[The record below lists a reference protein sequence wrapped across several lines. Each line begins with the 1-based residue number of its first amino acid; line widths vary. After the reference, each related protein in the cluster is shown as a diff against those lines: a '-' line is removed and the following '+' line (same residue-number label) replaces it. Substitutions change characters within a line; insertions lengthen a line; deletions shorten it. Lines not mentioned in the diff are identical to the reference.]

1 MAFQPVVP
9 LSGYVGWKFLQR
21 TMPRQVE
28 AFNESFEVK
37 RDVDAFRERITSIES
52 AEDLVNDR
60 QLLRV
65 ALGAFGLEDDLDNKF
80 FIKKIIEGRS
90 TDPEALANR
99 LSDNRYRALN
109 DALGL
114 TGVGMPRAHFSHAIK
129 EIVDRYES
137 NQFNAAVGNTDGN
150 MRLALNLEQGLE
162 DVLKAAKSNNGQWF
176 QMMGTPPLRTV
187 FESAMGFPSS
197 FGALDIDLQLE
208 QIKDR
213 ASSMFGTDKLSDFQ
227 NPEMKE
233 KLIRLFMVRQQ
244 AAAFDSGISSAQT
257 ALTLMSNISY
267 ARP

>member
-1 MAFQPVVP
+1 MAFQPIVP
-9 LSGYVGWKFLQR
+9 LSGYSGWRFLQR
-21 TMPRQVE
+21 TMPRQTE

-37 RDVDAFRERITSIES
+37 RDVDAFRERITSINS
-52 AEDLVNDR
+52 AEELVNDR

-90 TDPEALANR
+90 NDPEALANR

-114 TGVGMPRAHFSHAIK
+114 TGVGMPRAHFSFAIE
-129 EIVDRYES
+129 EIVGRYET
-137 NQFNAAVGNTDGN
+137 NQFNLAVGNTDGD
-150 MRLALNLEQGLE
+150 MRLALNLDQGLD
-162 DVLKAAKSNNGQWF
+162 DVLEAATSENGHWF

-197 FGALDIDLQLE
+197 FAAIDIDQQLA
-208 QIKDR
+208 QFKDR
-213 ASSMFGTDKLSDFQ
+213 SSSIFGTDKLADFKD
-227 NPEMKE
+227 PEMKE

-257 ALTLMSNISY
+257 ALTLVSNISY
-267 ARP
+267 ARA